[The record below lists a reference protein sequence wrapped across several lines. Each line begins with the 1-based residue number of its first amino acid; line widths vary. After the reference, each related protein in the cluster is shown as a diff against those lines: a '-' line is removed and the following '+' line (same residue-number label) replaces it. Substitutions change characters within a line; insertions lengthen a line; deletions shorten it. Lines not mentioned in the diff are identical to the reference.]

1 MSGKVFCNISL
12 DAKSDKDIIEWLDKQ
27 PNKSE
32 AMRAAARAYLG
43 LAGITPADVL
53 QAVRDLERKIKA
65 GAVVLG
71 ETTKDPSTEPPDVA
85 EALDKLAN
93 IGGGL

>member
-1 MSGKVFCNISL
+1 VSAKVFVNVSM
-12 DAKSDKDIIEWLDKQ
+12 DAEADKDILAWLAKQ

-53 QAVRDLERKIKA
+53 QAVRDLERKIKS
-65 GAVVLG
+65 GAVVVREQARG
-71 ETTKDPSTEPPDVA
+71 DPNTTEPPDVA
-85 EALDKLAN
+85 AALDKLAE
-93 IGGGL
+93 L